1 MYIPYITAMLQ
12 FDKLIIKTDI
22 IIAIFEYNNDVR
34 AITSIIEKYQKIA
47 SYLSKIAQNGE

>member
-1 MYIPYITAMLQ
+1 MLQ